1 MEPCSMTDHAARFE
15 PQQSSDSR
23 IPRRSGNCKLPE
35 LIDVPT
41 YGQARHAEVLG
52 FKCQHSATRL
62 IDLLRLAVICVK
74 NLSRVT
80 GLAKSSE
87 ALFTGWL
94 RWPGQLRVVTP
105 LRKWDNCLL
114 AKTWNIL
121 EWSDSILL
129 DQCPLGQF
137 LPLTVVAFAKLF
149 AKTSQHST
157 GCSRLL
163 TRLAVGKRALA
174 RSTCKISRR
183 NLGFHVSPG
192 AMIYQDI
199 YHQQLKLLYVS
210 IKSYLITCVHC
221 EFCSP
226 WTCWFN
232 LICNIVIQRTA
243 H

>member
-1 MEPCSMTDHAARFE
+1 MSRLCNSTHRFAE
-15 PQQSSDSR
+15 TCGDL
-23 IPRRSGNCKLPE
+23 CE
-35 LIDVPT
+35 EFVP
-41 YGQARHAEVLG
+41 GHRLSEVLRG
-52 FKCQHSATRL
+52 TTL
-62 IDLLRLAVICVK
+62 DDCVGHG
-74 NLSRVT
+74 SWE
-80 GLAKSSE
+80 SSKM
-87 ALFTGWL
+87 A
-94 RWPGQLRVVTP
+94 

-114 AKTWNIL
+114 AKTWNIKA
-121 EWSDSILL
+121 WSDSILL
-129 DQCPLGQF
+129 DQWPLGQF
-137 LPLTVVAFAKLF
+137 LPLTVVAFAKPF

>member
-1 MEPCSMTDHAARFE
+1 MSTLCNSTHRFAE
-15 PQQSSDSR
+15 TCGDL
-23 IPRRSGNCKLPE
+23 CE
-35 LIDVPT
+35 EFVP
-41 YGQARHAEVLG
+41 GHRLSEVLRG
-52 FKCQHSATRL
+52 TTL
-62 IDLLRLAVICVK
+62 DDCV
-74 NLSRVT
+74 
-80 GLAKSSE
+80 GH
-87 ALFTGWL
+87 W
-94 RWPGQLRVVTP
+94 GQLRVVTLA

-114 AKTWNIL
+114 AKTW
-121 EWSDSILL
+121 SDWILL

-210 IKSYLITCVHC
+210 MKSYLHVYTASSALLEHAD
-221 EFCSP
+221 
-226 WTCWFN
+226 
-232 LICNIVIQRTA
+232 LISFATLWSKGRHTRMP
-243 H
+243 